1 MISPGGQQ
9 QDLWEGMD
17 ETFTDSATPAAAP
30 SSVVLQPIEPQS
42 SVEIADSASGPR
54 LVVKCY
60 AKDAQEAM
68 HLALTL
74 YAETRR
80 QLGLGDSP
88 QLRVADNRRA

>member
-1 MISPGGQQ
+1 
-9 QDLWEGMD
+9 MD
-17 ETFTDSATPAAAP
+17 ETFTDSATPTAAP

-60 AKDAQEAM
+60 ARNAQEAM

-80 QLGLGDSP
+80 QLGLGDGP
-88 QLRVADNRRA
+88 QLRVADRR